1 MRIFGRLRGRRLGYA
16 VTLATAAT
24 LVGSLA
30 ASALP
35 ASVAFSQQ
43 VATFDLDN
51 GNALTEVVYPELNT
65 PGPRAEY
72 FGRPGSWVVDHAM
85 LIEMPW
91 FDAIAP
97 YHPTAVGIFSNLG
110 RRPAEERTTRNKNIA
125 VIYSAFTSL
134 NTLFPQHRSSWI
146 EMMAVAGLDPDNTA
160 EDPTTPSGIGILAA
174 KNALAARNHDGTNR
188 VGDEGGRQY
197 NRQPYAD
204 YTGYRPVNTAY
215 ELRDPS
221 RWQPNTVSKGDV
233 FTVTEF
239 ATPQFGRVQPFS
251 FDKPEQFRLAP
262 PANHYYLNRKGYRAQ
277 ADEVLKASASLD
289 DRQKMS
295 AEIFD
300 ESLRPFGVV
309 AHMIIDHYST
319 EEAVKFVVATDVASF
334 DTAIASWYFVRKYDS
349 VRPFSA
355 IRQLYGEKKVTAW
368 GGPGK
373 GTVSDITGNEWRSY
387 TSTFT
392 TASPEYPA
400 VNAAVCLGYAQV
412 ARRFTGTDK
421 LEIFFPI
428 AKGSSFVEP
437 GVTPAS
443 NLMLHWSNFTDWAS
457 DCGKSRVW
465 AGVNFPSSV
474 EAAGRYAPKIGDLA
488 FDFVQRKLNGN

>member
-1 MRIFGRLRGRRLGYA
+1 MRIFRRLRRRRL
-16 VTLATAAT
+16 VTIATATA
-24 LVGSLA
+24 LVGSLM
-30 ASALP
+30 SVVP
-35 ASVAFSQQ
+35 ASSAFSLQEP
-43 VATFDLDN
+43 TFDLDN
-51 GNALTEVVYPELNT
+51 GNAVTEVVYPTLNT
-65 PGPRAEY
+65 PGPRSEY
-72 FGRPGSWVVDHAM
+72 FGRPGSWVVDRAM

-97 YHPTAVGIFSNLG
+97 YHPTAVGIFSDLG

-134 NTLFPQHRSSWI
+134 NLLFPQHRSSWI
-146 EMMAVAGLDPDNTA
+146 NMMALAGLDPNNTA

-174 KNALAARNHDGTNR
+174 KNAMAARKHDGTNR
-188 VGDEGGRQY
+188 EGDEGGRQY

-204 YTGYRPVNTAY
+204 YTGYQPVNTAY
-215 ELRDPS
+215 DLRNPS
-221 RWQPNTVSKGDV
+221 RWQPNTASRRDV
-233 FTVTEF
+233 FTVPEF
-239 ATPQFGRVQPFS
+239 VTPQFGRVKPFS
-251 FDKPEQFRLAP
+251 YKSPVQFWVSP
-262 PANHYYLNRKGYRAQ
+262 PTNSNFRNKEAYRRQ

-289 DRQKMS
+289 DRQKIS

-300 ESLRPFGVV
+300 DSLRPFGVV
-309 AHMIIDHYST
+309 AHMIIDQYSI
-319 EEAVKFVVATDVASF
+319 EEAVKFVVTTDVASF
-334 DTAIASWYFVRKYDS
+334 DIAVASWHFMRMYDS

-355 IRQLYGEKKVTAW
+355 IRHLYGEKKVTAW

-387 TSTFT
+387 VSTLT
-392 TASPEYPA
+392 PASPEYPS

-428 AKGSSFVEP
+428 ARGSSLVEP

-443 NLMLHWSNFTDWAS
+443 NLTLHWSSYSDWAR

-465 AGVNFPSSV
+465 AGENFPSSV
-474 EAAGRYAPKIGDLA
+474 EAAGQYAPRIGDLA
-488 FDFVQRKLNGN
+488 YEFIQRKLNGG